1 MSYQIITKNDMESE
15 NARLTMDFIK
25 SLMDDSYTLVWVD
38 WRDNLDD
45 SRDLIRKC
53 LDSRSCEQLW
63 DMTDGWY
70 SDAEC
75 AAIREIVAGLKGK
88 CVNIFNKDDV
98 DAFFNEH
105 ADEIIDEIYNRNG
118 SDILGELLK
127 NSDDIPVRIEMLSN
141 YDCINSNWF
150 ESHGG
155 YSYGESYFGD
165 MVDALN
171 LNPAK
176 VKRLL
181 TEHGYRTYG
190 RFPDRRGRNGKEQ
203 VSYGQFYRELV
214 NSCSGANLLTYMGK
228 VKLKELYDAG
238 FSLKEVVIPKGNR
251 CGLFSSTFGGGSLL
265 EMELTRDVK
274 LKLEV
279 RDYHG
284 FRLRLDDGD
293 SGHDCSIRQVYGVD
307 DSFFG
312 DAVSLVPAMNN
323 ISTTKS

>member
-1 MSYQIITKNDMESE
+1 MESE
-15 NARLTMDFIK
+15 NTRLTMDFIK
-25 SLMDDSYTLVWVD
+25 SLMEDSYTLVLVD
-38 WRDNLDD
+38 CRDNLDD
-45 SRDLIRKC
+45 SHNLIRKC
-53 LDSRSCEQLW
+53 LDSRSCEHLW
-63 DMTDGWY
+63 DMTDRWY

-75 AAIREIVAGLKGK
+75 AAIREIVAKLRDK
-88 CVNIFNKDDV
+88 CVNIFNKDYV
-98 DAFFNEH
+98 NVFFNEH
-105 ADEIIDEIYNRNG
+105 EDEIIDEIYNRND
-118 SDILGELLK
+118 SDVLGELLK
-127 NSDDIPVRIEMLSN
+127 NSDDVPVRIEMLSN

-155 YSYGESYFGD
+155 YSYEKSYFGD

-181 TEHGYRTYG
+181 TEHGYRTCG
-190 RFPDRRGRNGKEQ
+190 RFPDRKSRDGKEQ
-203 VSYGQFYRELV
+203 VSYGQFYHELV
-214 NSCSGANLLTYMGK
+214 NSCSGANLLIYMGK
-228 VKLKELYDAG
+228 VKLKELYDAC
-238 FSLKEVVIPKGNR
+238 FSLKEVVIPKGNC

-265 EMELTRDVK
+265 EMELTRDVR
-274 LKLEV
+274 LKLEE

-284 FRLRLDDGD
+284 FRLRLDDVG

-323 ISTTKS
+323 IPTTKS